1 MKSNTLSI
9 YGCGGC
15 GANVVQRLINL
26 PVDAEKPLYPIS
38 RRYVVDT
45 SESNIS
51 NLPDDIKAFLIPG
64 VDGAGKQRAF
74 AYHAAADKVNKILQ
88 DNKPSEF
95 NLVIFSASG
104 GSGSVLGPLL
114 VQELQNRDAVTM
126 CIVIGSTLSHIEC
139 HNTVKTLE
147 TLQGIAQSGSAG
159 NQSIAMMY
167 FENSDGKNSTKS
179 YVRARPEVDELI
191 EGAIRQVGLLVGGSH
206 HGLDESDLRNLLG
219 FSGHTGIPPQLTEMR
234 VFRKGEDGIVNGRE
248 KIESLDGQI
257 QALCSLMNDDK
268 TPQPSLSQPYSC
280 DGYYTVETV
289 DLPDLHYALSGARLQ
304 IIFGALNTHLDE
316 LNDVK
321 EQLSS
326 NTGAIS
332 VAPGNESGFTF

>member
-1 MKSNTLSI
+1 MKHNALSI

-15 GANVVQRLINL
+15 GANVVQRLVNL
-26 PVDAEKPLYPIS
+26 PVDPDKPLYPKS
-38 RRYVVDT
+38 HRYVVDT
-45 SESNIS
+45 SESNIA

-64 VDGAGKQRAF
+64 VEGAGKQRAF
-74 AYHAAADKVNKILQ
+74 AFGAAADKVNKILQ

-114 VQELQNRDAVTM
+114 VQELLRRDAVTL

-159 NQSIAMMY
+159 GQSIAMMY
-167 FENSDGKNSTKS
+167 FENSDGSNTTRS
-179 YVRARPEVDELI
+179 YVRDRPEVDELV
-191 EGAIRQVGLLVGGSH
+191 EASIRHVGLLVGGSH
-206 HGLDESDLRNLLG
+206 HGLDETDLQNLLG
-219 FSGHTGIPPQLTEMR
+219 FSRHTGIPPQLTEMR

-248 KIESLDGQI
+248 KIEALNGQV
-257 QALCSLMNDDK
+257 QALCSLMNGEA
-268 TPQPSLSQPYSC
+268 TPQPALNQPYGC
-280 DGYYTVETV
+280 DGYYTVASV
-289 DLPDLHYALSGARLQ
+289 DMPDLHYVLSGARLP
-304 IIFGALNTHLDE
+304 IIIGGLNTHLDE

-321 EQLSS
+321 EQLKSRAGAFAVCS
-326 NTGAIS
+326 DDTGFS
-332 VAPGNESGFTF
+332 F